1 MGEIRSAL
9 DIALEKTASIQG
21 DKSSAERRDLKNSGK
36 KAAGDFIAAGDAEA
50 LQAVMTGKTVEQKKM
65 ILEGAISVLLAG
77 IRLPSAEE
85 DIAKTAKTGQAL
97 EALLPQ
103 AGMLELFG
111 QLEKIF
117 SQFLSEQDQL
127 SRALEQQMMPRLRA
141 KQQEM
146 YKRYGQNVPIDPAK
160 DPEFAAALSKNMRML
175 EQKYGAVIDEVR
187 ARIRETAGIEE

>member
-9 DIALEKTASIQG
+9 DIALEKTANIQG
-21 DKSSAERRDLKNSGK
+21 DKTSAERRDLKNAGK
-36 KAAGDFIAAGDAEA
+36 KAAGDFLSSGDAET
-50 LQAVMTGKTVEQKKM
+50 LNAVMAGKSDEQKKM
-65 ILEGAISVLLAG
+65 ILGGAVAVLLAG
-77 IRLPSAEE
+77 IRIPSTEE
-85 DIAKTAKTGQAL
+85 DIAKVSKTGQAL
-97 EALLPQ
+97 ETLLPK
-103 AGMLELFG
+103 AGMQELFG
-111 QLEKIF
+111 QVEKIF
-117 SQFLSEQDQL
+117 AQYLSERDQL

-175 EQKYGAVIDEVR
+175 EQKYGTVVDEVR